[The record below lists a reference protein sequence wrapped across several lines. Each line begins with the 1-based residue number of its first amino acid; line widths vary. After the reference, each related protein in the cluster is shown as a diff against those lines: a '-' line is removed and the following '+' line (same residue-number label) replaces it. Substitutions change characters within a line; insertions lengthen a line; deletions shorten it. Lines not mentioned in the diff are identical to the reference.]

1 MNIDAISGTRFSRM
15 DAGAGVQGTA
25 SIKSSRDVGETDEF
39 SKLLG
44 ETIAEVAQQIR
55 QAEAV
60 SIGGIKGT
68 ASTQD
73 VVEQVMRAEQT
84 LQAAIAIR
92 DKVVSAYLEISRMQ
106 I

>member
-1 MNIDAISGTRFSRM
+1 MNIDAISGTRPVRM
-15 DAGAGVQGTA
+15 DAGAGVQGAA
-25 SIKSSRDVGETDEF
+25 SIKDGRDVGETDDF

-44 ETIAEVAQQIR
+44 ETIVEVAQQIR

-60 SIGGIKGT
+60 SIAGIKGT